1 MWAVFQGREPA
12 THFNISREEE
22 ETYFGRA
29 QGLLM
34 KDLGGSVE
42 SVWNSLPPHD
52 RSFMVVMFLSRPA
65 SRKVL
70 VHVTPTI
77 KEAVCIIDSDSDL
90 QPAEKATAI
99 KFLPD
104 LVNKYDKPLFNK
116 WYVAGTFH
124 WIRLNYPLTIDA
136 DA

>member
-12 THFNISREEE
+12 TRFNISREEE

-42 SVWNSLPPHD
+42 SVWNSLPPPD
-52 RSFMVVMFLSRPA
+52 RSFMVVMFLSCPA

-70 VHVTPTI
+70 VHVIPTI
-77 KEAVCIIDSDSDL
+77 KEAVHIIDSDSDL

-99 KFLPD
+99 TFLPD
-104 LVNKYDKPLFNK
+104 LVDKCNKPLFNK
-116 WYVAGTFH
+116 LL
-124 WIRLNYPLTIDA
+124 R
-136 DA
+136 